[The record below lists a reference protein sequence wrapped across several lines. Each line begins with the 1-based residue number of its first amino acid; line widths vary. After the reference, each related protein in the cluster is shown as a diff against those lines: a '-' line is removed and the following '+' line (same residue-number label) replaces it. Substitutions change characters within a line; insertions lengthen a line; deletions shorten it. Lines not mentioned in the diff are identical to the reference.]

1 MPTAPEILA
10 ALESIAQRGIVI
22 AGVWHVVIGAWVVAA
37 SQSWRPS
44 PRLAGVLLV
53 LPLVSVSIASWVFGQ
68 VFNAA
73 IFTGLTGV
81 LAVIAARSSL
91 AEVRRQT
98 WTAGLGALLL
108 MFAWVYPH
116 FLEGHSTFT
125 YLIASPM
132 GLLPCPTLSLV
143 IGWSLLGYGPT
154 SRGWSLT
161 LAGAGV
167 FYGLFGAVQL
177 GVWIDLVLV
186 VGAMALAARGLVHLR
201 VAERRSLEL
210 IERVAPSR
218 SDQAVLTGRARADL
232 RA

>member
-10 ALESIAQRGIVI
+10 ALESIAHRGILI

-44 PRLAGVLLV
+44 PRLGGVLLV
-53 LPLVSVSIASWVFGQ
+53 LPLVSVSITSWVFGQ
-68 VFNAA
+68 VFDAVM
-73 IFTGLTGV
+73 FTLLAGV

-98 WTAGLGALLL
+98 WTSGFGALLL

-125 YLIASPM
+125 YLIAAPM
-132 GLLPCPTLSLV
+132 GLLACPTLSLV
-143 IGWSLLGYGPT
+143 IGWSLLGYGPA
-154 SRGWSLT
+154 SRAWSLT
-161 LAGAGV
+161 LAGAGL
-167 FYGLFGAVQL
+167 FYGLFGAFRL
-177 GVWIDLVLV
+177 GVRIDLVLL
-186 VGAMALAARGLVHLR
+186 VGAMALAARGLVHFR
-201 VAERRSLEL
+201 VPERKSLQLVSL
-210 IERVAPSR
+210 IPP
-218 SDQAVLTGRARADL
+218 TGRARADL